1 MVAKMPIINSNGQ
14 IIQSNVQFNLIA
26 NNIDADEIISQF
38 SNTAA
43 IAIEFPSHSDGRGFS
58 LAKLLRLKGFNGA
71 LRAIG
76 PVIPDQFPDLLSCG
90 FNEIEISDE
99 QLTRQ
104 PIEQWQ
110 NALKTYSLSYQRV
123 NGSKKSILE
132 ARHAK

>member
-1 MVAKMPIINSNGQ
+1 MGAKMPIINSNGQ

-38 SNTAA
+38 SKTDA

-58 LAKLLRLKGFNGA
+58 LAKLLRLKGFNGQ

-90 FNEIEISDE
+90 FNEVEISDE
-99 QLTRQ
+99 QLARQ

>member
-1 MVAKMPIINSNGQ
+1 MPIINSNGQ
-14 IIQSNVQFNLIA
+14 IIQSDIQFNLIA

-38 SNTAA
+38 SKTGA
-43 IAIEFPSHSDGRGFS
+43 IAIEFPSHADGRGFS
-58 LAKLLRLKGFNGA
+58 LAKALRIKGFEGQ

-99 QLTRQ
+99 QLARQ

-123 NGSKKSILE
+123 NGAKKSILE
-132 ARHAK
+132 ARHAR

>member
-1 MVAKMPIINSNGQ
+1 MPIINSNGQ
-14 IIQSNVQFNLIA
+14 IIQSDVQFNLIA
-26 NNIDADEIISQF
+26 NNIDADEIIQKF
-38 SNTAA
+38 SKKGA

-58 LAKLLRLKGFNGA
+58 LAKALRIKGFEGQ

-99 QLTRQ
+99 QLARQ

-123 NGSKKSILE
+123 NGPKKSILE
-132 ARHAK
+132 ARHAR

>member
-1 MVAKMPIINSNGQ
+1 MGAKMPIINSNGQ
-14 IIQSNVQFNLIA
+14 IIQSDIQFNLIA
-26 NNIDADEIISQF
+26 NNIDADEIIEQF
-38 SNTAA
+38 SKAGA

-58 LAKLLRLKGFNGA
+58 LAKVLRIKGFKGQ

-99 QLTRQ
+99 QLARQ
-104 PIEQWQ
+104 PIEHWQ